1 MSVGEGINKEIHPG
15 VSITGIMKCWLD
27 TVAGYGMI
35 LFDYLFQANQEII
48 VSNRISHGKSDEVL
62 HVHESTRDY
71 G

>member
-1 MSVGEGINKEIHPG
+1 ME
-15 VSITGIMKCWLD
+15 CWLD

-35 LFDYLFQANQEII
+35 LFDYLFQANQEI
-48 VSNRISHGKSDEVL
+48 VFSNGISHGKSDEVL